1 MYLSLKMIPYIP
13 KLSPSWDMIKS
24 FFELLCNDMKLSH
37 VKIIWLNYLRFQ
49 HQLFYK
55 STSDLWNQINI
66 HSI

>member
-13 KLSPSWDMIKS
+13 KLSLSWDMIKS

-55 STSDLWNQINI
+55 NTSDLWNQINI